1 MHGSNDILMT
11 YLRVSQHM
19 SRLFRCHFG
28 RLQLTFPQALVLNV
42 LGAEGPMPISTLAE
56 RTGSANSTVSGIV
69 DRLEKLELA
78 RRDRSGTDR
87 RIIYVAVTDK
97 YQTLR
102 AKAEADVGGYFASV
116 LSTMSPQDRD
126 MVAQSLLRLDEA
138 LLAKERADRLC
149 PESEEGGNRGLK

>member
-1 MHGSNDILMT
+1 MYGSDDVLMT

-42 LGAEGPMPISTLAE
+42 LGEEGPMPISVLAE

-69 DRLEKLELA
+69 DRLEKLGLA
-78 RRDRSGTDR
+78 RRDRSGKDR

-97 YQTLR
+97 YQALR
-102 AKAEADVGGYFASV
+102 EKAEANVAGYFASV
-116 LSTMSPQDRD
+116 LSTMPPQDRD
-126 MVAQSLLRLDEA
+126 MVAQALLRLDEA
-138 LLAKERADRLC
+138 LLAKEKADGLC
-149 PESEEGGNRGLK
+149 PDEGGQEG

>member
-28 RLQLTFPQALVLNV
+28 RLQLTCPQALVLNV
-42 LGAEGPMPISTLAE
+42 LGVEGPMPISTLAE

-102 AKAEADVGGYFASV
+102 AKGVYFASV
-116 LSTMSPQDRD
+116 LSTMSPTDRHL
-126 MVAQSLLRLDEA
+126 VAQSLLRLDEA
-138 LLAKERADRLC
+138 LLAKERADGLC
-149 PESEEGGNRGLK
+149 PEPEEGGNRGLK